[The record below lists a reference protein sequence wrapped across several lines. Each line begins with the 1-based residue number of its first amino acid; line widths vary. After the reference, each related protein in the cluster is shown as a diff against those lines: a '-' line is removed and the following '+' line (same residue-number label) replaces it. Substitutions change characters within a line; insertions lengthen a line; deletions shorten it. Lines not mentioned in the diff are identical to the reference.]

1 MSVVIDTPFNNLYL
15 SAMLPETVS
24 FSVQNEKAAAEV
36 EVYVD
41 DERVFNTTLYAYENT
56 MFFQD
61 IRSVIEDAIREKGNA
76 LS

>member
-1 MSVVIDTPFNNLYL
+1 MAVVINTPFNNLYL

-41 DERVFNTTLYAYENT
+41 SERVFNTTL
-56 MFFQD
+56 
-61 IRSVIEDAIREKGNA
+61 
-76 LS
+76 

>member
-1 MSVVIDTPFNNLYL
+1 MSVVINTPFNNLYL
-15 SAMLPETVS
+15 SAMLLETVS

-56 MFFQD
+56 MF
-61 IRSVIEDAIREKGNA
+61 
-76 LS
+76 L